1 MSAEAV
7 VVLSGGL
14 SHERD
19 VSLRSGRRASQ
30 ALRDA
35 GHEVHE
41 LDVSSS
47 LLAQLA
53 DLGKPVVVPLLH
65 GGAGEDGALRQA
77 LELADVPYVGSVS
90 AACRVAFDKAIA
102 TPRVAAAG
110 WATPAQIAL
119 PDDMFRELGAPALV
133 TALAAHLGFPMMVKP
148 ARSGSAL
155 GCAKVERIED
165 LPAAMVQAYA
175 YGGVA
180 VIERFVSGR
189 EVAVSVIDTGDGPV
203 ALPAVEIIPDSGV
216 YDYSARYTAGATRFI
231 APASID
237 ADVAARCAEL
247 AIGAHTALGLR
258 DLSRTDLIIDADGT
272 PVFLEA
278 NVAPGMTETS
288 TMPLAMEAAGLDLGQ
303 VLSDLV
309 GKAGRRGAEA

>member
-1 MSAEAV
+1 MSREVV

-30 ALRDA
+30 ALRDV
-35 GHEVHE
+35 GHEVVE
-41 LDVSSS
+41 LDVSSN
-47 LLAQLA
+47 LLATLV
-53 DLGKPVVVPLLH
+53 DLGRPVVVPLLH

-77 LELADVPYVGSVS
+77 LELADIPFVGSRS
-90 AACRVAFDKAIA
+90 SACRVAFDKAIA
-102 TPRVAAAG
+102 TPRMAGAG
-110 WATPAQIAL
+110 WVTPSQIAL

-133 TALAAHLGFPMMVKP
+133 KALAAHLGFPMMVKP

-155 GCAKVERIED
+155 GCAKVESIEE

-180 VIERFVSGR
+180 VIERFVTGT

-231 APASID
+231 APAGLEPE
-237 ADVAARCAEL
+237 VAARCAAL
-247 AIGAHTALGLR
+247 ALGAHETLGLR
-258 DLSRTDLIIDADGT
+258 DLSRTDLIVDASGT
-272 PVFLEA
+272 PIFLEA
-278 NVAPGMTETS
+278 NVAPGLTETS

-303 VLSDLV
+303 VLSDMV
-309 GKAGRRGAEA
+309 AHVRERGAEA